1 MSQVITLNESIII
14 FNNISDHKKMESKKS
29 TTARAEEMDKIGFV
43 DSPQDG
49 EEATVEEGS
58 C

>member
-1 MSQVITLNESIII
+1 
-14 FNNISDHKKMESKKS
+14 MESKKS

>member
-1 MSQVITLNESIII
+1 MVPVPVEVQSASA
-14 FNNISDHKKMESKKS
+14 SS
-29 TTARAEEMDKIGFV
+29 TDAEEMDRLFV

-49 EEATVEEGS
+49 EEATVEEG

>member
-1 MSQVITLNESIII
+1 MPAVPVEV
-14 FNNISDHKKMESKKS
+14 KS
-29 TTARAEEMDKIGFV
+29 ASASSTDAEEMDKIFFV